1 VALALGL
8 EHLHE
13 GEGGGGDPDEE
24 GEGAEGDVCLGGVAD
39 VAAAE
44 EQALQED
51 GEGHE
56 AREVEEH
63 VCDVEGGC
71 DVGLGDCK
79 GGGLL
84 VGAFFGGV

>member
-1 VALALGL
+1 MALALGL

-13 GEGGGGDPDEE
+13 GERGGADPDEE
-24 GEGAEGDVCLGGVAD
+24 REGAKGDVGLGGVAD

-56 AREVEEH
+56 AGEVEED
-63 VCDVEGGC
+63 VGDVEGGR
-71 DVGLGDCK
+71 DVGLGDCERRV
-79 GGGLL
+79 L
-84 VGAFFGGV
+84 VGAWG